1 MLVRRPEDL
10 AQAFAQAFNS
20 GNIESVLEFYETNA
34 VITPEEGKLAHG
46 TSALRVALNRFLGL
60 GGKMSMKSRYCLQTG
75 DLALTS
81 LDWTISASTGAGAK
95 EETHGFSVEVS
106 RRQPDGRWLYVIGHP
121 HGAL

>member
-1 MLVRRPEDL
+1 MLVTKPEDL

-34 VITPEEGKLAHG
+34 VVTPEEGKQAQG
-46 TSALRVALNRFLGL
+46 KSALREALNKFLGL
-60 GGKMSMKSRYCLQTG
+60 RGKMTMKSRYCLQTG

-81 LDWTISASTGAGAK
+81 LDWAISGSTDDGAK
-95 EETHGFSVEVS
+95 EEMHGCSVEVS

-121 HGAL
+121 HGAQ